1 MMQRVVAILGSLA
14 LLAGTSV
21 LAAGSAQAATTPS
34 YYGAVDYQVDAT
46 HQGNAGPALS
56 AALKMKWSKDYG
68 GTVSYPVI
76 VGGKMYFTVQHLND
90 VGSDLYAVV
99 ATTGAKLWGPVALG
113 YGSTGYSALSYDNG
127 RLFAIIGDGN
137 LRAFDGASGKLDW
150 SVQLPYEGDFTS
162 PPTATGGVVYVG
174 GSGSGG
180 LLYGVSESNGV
191 LQWMQGVLNGEHSA
205 PAVGGGGVYV
215 SYSAEYSYRFSTAGK
230 LVWTHDAGGEGGGGR
245 TAVLH
250 GTRLWVRDDAGM
262 TPVILDTATGKQVG
276 TFQSATA
283 PAFAGNTAF
292 VVANDGLQAINATTG
307 ATLWNQHGDGGLESA
322 PIVAGT
328 TVYIGSGFNK
338 VFGYST
344 TTGKQV
350 WQASTGATFV
360 GPDEHNGSVLQGLQ
374 VGDGLLAVPATTRMT
389 VFG

>member
-1 MMQRVVAILGSLA
+1 MQRAAAILSSLA
-14 LLAGTSV
+14 LLAGASV
-21 LAAGSAQAATTPS
+21 SAASSAQAATTAS
-34 YYGAVDYQVDAT
+34 YYGAGDYQVDAT

-56 AALKMKWSKDYG
+56 AALKVKWTKDFG

-76 VGGKMYFTVQHLND
+76 VGGRMYFTVQHLND
-90 VGSDLYAVV
+90 LGSDLYAVV
-99 ATTGAKLWGPVALG
+99 ATTGAKVWGPVALA
-113 YGSTGYSALSYDNG
+113 YGSTGYSALSYDGG
-127 RLFAIIGDGN
+127 RVFAMIGNGN
-137 LRAFDGASGKLDW
+137 LRAFDAATGKLDW
-150 SVQLPYEGDFTS
+150 SVQLPYEGNFTS
-162 PPTATGGVVYVG
+162 PPTASGGVVYVG

-180 LLYGVSESNGV
+180 KLYAVSESTGV
-191 LQWMQGVLNGEHSA
+191 VKWMQEVMNGAHSA

-215 SYSAEYSYRFSTAGK
+215 SYSAELSYRFSTTGQ
-230 LVWTHDAGGEGGGGR
+230 LVWTHTAGGEGGGGR

-250 GTRLWVRDDAGM
+250 GSQLWVRDDAGM
-262 TPVILDTATGKQVG
+262 TPAILDTATGKQVR

-307 ATLWNQHGDGGLESA
+307 KTLWNQHGDGGLESA
-322 PIVAGT
+322 PEVAGA
-328 TVYIGSGFNK
+328 TVYIGSGFGK
-338 VFGYST
+338 IFGYST

-350 WQASTGATFV
+350 WEASTGATFV

-374 VGDGLLAVPATTRMT
+374 IGDGLLAVPATTRMT